1 MEIPYTHSGCT
12 TSAIA
17 IDKELTKAV
26 LVPAGVRMPKG
37 KMVDSASLYEGDP
50 MPRPYV
56 LKPVNEGSSV
66 GVAIVTESGNHGH
79 PISQK
84 AEGPWLHFDRLL
96 AEPFI
101 RGRELTVAVL
111 GDEALCV
118 TELKPKAGFYDFDA
132 KYTDGLTEH
141 VCPAEVPDRIA
152 QAMMAMALKAHRAL
166 GCKGASRSDF
176 RWDDDQGEEGI
187 YLLEVNTQPG
197 MTPLSLVPEQ
207 ARQRGIGYGELVE
220 RIVADALDD
229 AKERAKK

>member
-1 MEIPYTHSGCT
+1 
-12 TSAIA
+12 
-17 IDKELTKAV
+17 
-26 LVPAGVRMPKG
+26 MPKG
-37 KMVDSASLYEGDP
+37 KMVASKALYEGDP

-66 GVAIVTESGNHGH
+66 GVAIVTDGSNYGH
-79 PISQK
+79 PISAR
-84 AEGPWLHFDRLL
+84 AEGPWMHFDRLL

-118 TELKPKAGFYDFDA
+118 TELKPKARFYDFDA
-132 KYTDGLTEH
+132 KYTDGMTEH
-141 VCPAEVPDRIA
+141 VCPAEVPAAIA
-152 QAMMAMALKAHRAL
+152 EAMMHMALRAHQLL

-176 RWDDDQGEEGI
+176 RWDDEQGEAGV

-207 ARQRGIGYGELVE
+207 AKQKGISYGELVE
-220 RIVADALDD
+220 RILLDALS
-229 AKERAKK
+229 ERAG